1 MRLLLVDDEKD
12 FVKAYK
18 EILEANH
25 YIVDVAYD
33 GEEAL
38 NYINYEHFDCL
49 LLDIMMPK
57 LNGYEVLQKIR
68 ANNNNTPVIFLSA
81 KSEVDDRVKGF
92 ELGGDDY
99 LPKPFSSKELLA
111 RIKAL
116 IKRKDGITKTI
127 LEFEGLSLDSLSCS
141 LMYGENASPLSNKEY
156 QIMELFL
163 RNPEALYSADKIL
176 QEAWSSDSYS
186 DISSVWVFISNLR
199 KKLTEIKC
207 PLTIKAVRGL
217 GYKLEK
223 KNV

>member
-18 EILEANH
+18 EILEKNH

-38 NYINYEHFDCL
+38 KYINYEHFDCL

-57 LNGYEVLQKIR
+57 LNGYEVLKQIR

-81 KSEVDDRVKGF
+81 KSEVDDRIKGF

-99 LPKPFSSKELLA
+99 LPKPFSYKELLA

-116 IKRKDGITKTI
+116 IKRKDGITKNI
-127 LEFEGLSLDSLSCS
+127 LEYEGLSLDSQTCS
-141 LMYGENASPLSNKEY
+141 LLYEDKSSPLSNKEY

-163 RNPEALYSADKIL
+163 RNPEALYNADKIL
-176 QEAWSSDSYS
+176 EEAWSSDSYS

-199 KKLTEIKC
+199 KKLIEINC